1 MGRPRQ
7 IWPPYSSAAGD
18 ATKDRKV
25 NPTLRLTLESDPAV
39 AGLGYHYTDA
49 IDGLLVINNSPNHDK
64 NIAISHNYFD
74 TQNRVE
80 TSSKAPTQITP

>member
-1 MGRPRQ
+1 M
-7 IWPPYSSAAGD
+7 
-18 ATKDRKV
+18 
-25 NPTLRLTLESDPAV
+25 
-39 AGLGYHYTDA
+39 AGLGYLYTDT